1 MATTYHR
8 AECTDGG
15 LRLCSHAHATL
26 ISAVACI
33 SSAGEYIVAQQDGAF
48 RALTDV
54 EQLEYEYAI
63 YGGAIDRG
71 IAPMEG
77 YRKKRF
83 T

>member
-1 MATTYHR
+1 MTTYRR

-15 LRLCSHAHATL
+15 LRLCRHAHATV

-33 SSAGEYIVAQQDGAF
+33 SSAGEYIVAEEDCGF
-48 RALTDV
+48 RELNNV
-54 EQLEYEYAI
+54 EQVEYEYAI
-63 YGGAIDRG
+63 YGRAIDRSVS
-71 IAPMEG
+71 PMEG

>member
-1 MATTYHR
+1 
-8 AECTDGG
+8 
-15 LRLCSHAHATL
+15 
-26 ISAVACI
+26 
-33 SSAGEYIVAQQDGAF
+33 
-48 RALTDV
+48 V
-54 EQLEYEYAI
+54 EQVEYEYAI